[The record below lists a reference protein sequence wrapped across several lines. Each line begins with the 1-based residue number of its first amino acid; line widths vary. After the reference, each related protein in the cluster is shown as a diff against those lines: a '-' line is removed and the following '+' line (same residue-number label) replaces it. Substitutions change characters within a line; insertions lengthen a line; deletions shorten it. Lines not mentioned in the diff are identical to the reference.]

1 MYPLKK
7 KLILI
12 TGASSGIGR
21 ATAIVFSNKKMK
33 IALIGKNEK
42 RLKAISKSI
51 NDQSQSVVKIFP
63 FDLRKTNKIPSLVKE
78 IELVFGNTVDILI
91 NAAGITTLGY
101 LEDVPIEEYYNIF
114 NVNFFAP
121 VALIQAVIPAMKEKK
136 SGQIINITSGAG
148 VRGLPG
154 SSSYCATKFS
164 LNGLTESLRVELNP
178 FGIKVLLFSPG
189 PTKTQLMK
197 NQKVFGDLKE
207 VLMPLKMNN
216 PHYIAKR
223 ILKASKLNTR
233 HVEVSYRSKIARHL
247 NYWVP
252 SLFDKVLEKNMKRD
266 I

>member
-1 MYPLKK
+1 MYPYRK

-21 ATAIVFSNKKMK
+21 ATAIAFSNEKMK
-33 IALIGKNEK
+33 IALIGKNED
-42 RLKAISKSI
+42 RLRSISNII
-51 NDQSQSVVKIFP
+51 NDQSQSVAKIFP
-63 FDLRKTNKIPSLVKE
+63 FDLRKTDEIPNLVKE
-78 IELVFGNTVDILI
+78 VELVFDETVDMLI

-101 LEDVPIEEYYNIF
+101 VEDVPMEEYYNIF
-114 NVNFFAP
+114 NINFFSSL
-121 VALIQAVIPAMKEKK
+121 ALIQAVIPGMKEKI

-154 SSSYCATKFS
+154 SSSYCATKFA
-164 LNGLTESLRVELNP
+164 LNGLTESLRVELKP

-189 PTKTQLMK
+189 PTKTRLMK

-216 PHYIAKR
+216 PKYIAKR

-233 HVEVSYRSKIARHL
+233 HVEVSYRSKIAQHL

-252 SLFDKVLEKNMKRD
+252 SLFDKVLEKSMKRD